1 MLGLLAAFAHA
12 NTRVLAHVQM
22 SGVQHVAQVPRMVAV
37 RLPDRGRHA
46 PGKRCLNKCLSAES
60 MHVSADR
67 LPRDCLVQYSQH
79 GSSALSNTID
89 AVCIGMLC
97 LQANLTHI

>member
-12 NTRVLAHVQM
+12 NTRVLAHLQM

-46 PGKRCLNKCLSAES
+46 PVSDVYTNVSLLSQCMSALTDCPGIAWCNTINMAAARCLTPLTLSA
-60 MHVSADR
+60 
-67 LPRDCLVQYSQH
+67 LV
-79 GSSALSNTID
+79 
-89 AVCIGMLC
+89 C
-97 LQANLTHI
+97 